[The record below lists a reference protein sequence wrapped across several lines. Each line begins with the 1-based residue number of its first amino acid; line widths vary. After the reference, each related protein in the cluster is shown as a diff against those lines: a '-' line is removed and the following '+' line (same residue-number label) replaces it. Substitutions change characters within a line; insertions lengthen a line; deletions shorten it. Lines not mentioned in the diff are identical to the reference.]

1 MRKTMSHQQ
10 EMSSGELVL
19 DAAKAKALTRTHT
32 FALATPITRI
42 ATFHSGSLS
51 ALVASLPAL
60 LALRESFPG
69 AHISSFARAPHV
81 GLLAHFRAC
90 DEAHARPG
98 DGVAGAG
105 QAALMARLHAS
116 GFDLAIAF
124 SPGANVMLLLWSTR
138 ASQRAGFVPSPFEA
152 FLTHRVERRG
162 PLHTR
167 DGLDLVAQ
175 VGANPRG
182 SRVSESL
189 EVPQETYDL
198 LRARLP
204 FEFGEFVLAP
214 FDSDVPR
221 ASKDG
226 NSDWASALTQM
237 RAHWPVIVAA
247 PRAGSW
253 KETAAVPALHGAFV
267 WPAPDALTLLALSR
281 TARAVVGP
289 GGAATE
295 LALLDGR
302 RVVRA
307 SPEDAPGETL
317 RMLGL

>member
-1 MRKTMSHQQ
+1 MAFQQ

-19 DAAKAKALTRTHT
+19 DAAKAKALARTHAFT
-32 FALATPITRI
+32 IATPITRI

-69 AHISSFARAPHV
+69 AHISSFASAPHV

-98 DGVAGAG
+98 GGVAG

-116 GFDLAIAF
+116 DFDLAVAF

-138 ASQRAGFVPSPFEA
+138 ASQRAGFVPSPFDA
-152 FLTHRVERRG
+152 FLTHRVARRG
-162 PLHTR
+162 PLRAR
-167 DGLDLVAQ
+167 DGLDLVAE
-175 VGANPRG
+175 VGALPRG
-182 SRVSESL
+182 SRVSDAL
-189 EVPQETYDL
+189 EVPQETYDI
-198 LRARLP
+198 LRAKLP
-204 FEFGEFVLAP
+204 FEFGQFVLAP

-221 ASKDG
+221 LSKG
-226 NSDWASALTQM
+226 GGTNWTGALTQM
-237 RAHWPVIVAA
+237 RAHWPIVVTA
-247 PRAGSW
+247 PRVGGW
-253 KETAAVPALHGAFV
+253 KETAAMPAPHGAFV

-295 LALLDGR
+295 LAILDGR

-307 SPEDAPGETL
+307 SPEEAPGETL

>member
-1 MRKTMSHQQ
+1 MSQQQ
-10 EMSSGELVL
+10 EMAAGELVL
-19 DAAKAKALTRTHT
+19 DASKSKMARTHA
-32 FALATPITRI
+32 FAIATPVTRI

-69 AHISSFARAPHV
+69 AHISCFARAPHV

-98 DGVAGAG
+98 GGVPG
-105 QAALMARLHAS
+105 QAALMARLHA
-116 GFDLAIAF
+116 GDFDLAVSF
-124 SPGANVMLLLWSTR
+124 SSGANAMLLLWSTH
-138 ASQRAGFVPSPFEA
+138 APQRAGFVPSPFEA
-152 FLTHRVERRG
+152 FLTHRAPQRG
-162 PLHTR
+162 SLLVR
-167 DGLDLVAQ
+167 GALDLVAQ
-175 VGANPRG
+175 IGASPRG
-182 SRVSESL
+182 GRVADAL
-189 EVPQETYDL
+189 EVPQQTYDG

-214 FDSDVPR
+214 FDFSSLR

-226 NSDWASALTQM
+226 SGDWAKTLAEL
-237 RAHWPVIVAA
+237 RAHWPVVVVA
-247 PRAGSW
+247 PRAGGW
-253 KETAAVPALHGAFV
+253 KEIAATDAPHGAFV
-267 WPAPDALTLLALSR
+267 WPAPDSLSLLALSR

-289 GGAATE
+289 GGAAIE

-307 SPEDAPGETL
+307 APEDAAPETL
-317 RMLGL
+317 RLLGL